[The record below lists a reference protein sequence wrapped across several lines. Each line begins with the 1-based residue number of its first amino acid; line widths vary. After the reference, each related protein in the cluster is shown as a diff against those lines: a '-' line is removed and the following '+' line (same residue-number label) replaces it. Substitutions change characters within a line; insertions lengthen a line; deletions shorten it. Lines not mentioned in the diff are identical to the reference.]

1 MESEA
6 FKACRF
12 KPGQSGNPSG
22 RPKSKAIAQMT
33 KIIGKK
39 ALKKAYGMGSAEVDE
54 WERRM
59 LACTL
64 ADLQLIAKNDETPT
78 YPKALAMAIIIDMK
92 NGRTTTVDKIRD
104 RQYGSVK
111 QQVEVTGKNGAPL
124 MPKQE
129 RILTQAEARTLIMQ
143 LERDF

>member
-12 KPGQSGNPSG
+12 KPGQSGNPAG
-22 RPKSKAIAQMT
+22 RPKSKAITQMT
-33 KIIGKK
+33 RIIGKK
-39 ALKKAYGMGSAEVDE
+39 ALKKAYGMSSSEVDE

-64 ADLQLIAKNDETPT
+64 ADLQLIARNDETPI
-78 YPKALAMAIIIDMK
+78 YPKNLAMAIIIDMK

-111 QQVEVTGKNGAPL
+111 QQVEVTGKDGAPL
-124 MPKQE
+124 MEQRMSQE
-129 RILTQAEARTLIMQ
+129 QAKELLQ
-143 LERDF
+143 KLEEDF